1 MKLSSDLIY
10 QFAKITSP
18 DTPKKTESTVFG
30 TVVDYGD
37 KLYVRIDGSD
47 QLTPVNTTTTGLKAG
62 DRVTVMIKDHS
73 ATVTGNTTSPSTSK
87 DDLDNA
93 KEEIGNKI
101 TEVEILIADKVS
113 TKEFDAEKARIDD
126 LVAQNVTI
134 TEGLDAVNAKIENL
148 EAENVTIT
156 GDLTAV
162 NAEIENLKVTKLD
175 VDIADIKYATVE
187 NLEATNAE
195 IHNLVADYGDFKV
208 LTTEKFTAIN
218 ASIKNLDAEKI
229 SVDEADLKYA
239 NIDFAN
245 IGKAAIETF
254 FAKSGM
260 IGDLVV
266 GDGTITGTLVG
277 VTIKGDLIE
286 GGTVKADKL
295 VVQGEDGLY
304 YKLNVSAETVSAEQ
318 TNYNSLNGSII
329 TAKSI
334 TAEKVNVD
342 DLVAFGATIGGFTI
356 TENSIYSGVKETVD
370 NTTRGVYLDD
380 SGQFS
385 IGDSENYL
393 IFFRDEDGTYKLQIS
408 ASSLLFGTTNKKNV
422 EDLNTDV
429 ENAQNAADAAQTTAD
444 SNEARLTVSEST
456 IEQLSNS
463 ISMLITD
470 ENGSSM
476 MTQTPDGWTFNI
488 SDIEKTIDSTA
499 NELNN
504 LSGSVDEIGNTITNL
519 NDLVNDISEKTA
531 YIIMTTDEEGNPC
544 IELGKEDNDFKV
556 RITNTSVDFLEGSSK
571 IAYVNNRSLYI
582 ERSIIKDELQIGEG
596 TGFIWKRR
604 TNGNMG
610 LRWIG
615 GAV

>member
-1 MKLSSDLIY
+1 MGLSSNLITE
-10 QFAKITSP
+10 FAKVTAG
-18 DTPKKTESTVFG
+18 DKPKKTESTAMG
-30 TVVDYGD
+30 TAVGYGG
-37 KLYVRIDGSD
+37 KIYVRIDGSD
-47 QLTPVNTTTTGLKAG
+47 QLTPVTTTTGMKAG
-62 DRVTVMIKDHS
+62 DRVMVTIKDHS
-73 ATVTGNTTSPSTSK
+73 AIVTGNTSSPSTSQG
-87 DDLDNA
+87 DLEDA

-101 TEVEILIADKVS
+101 TEVEILIADKVD
-113 TKEFDAEKARIDD
+113 TIEFDAEKARIDE
-126 LVAQNVTI
+126 LVADNVTI
-134 TEGLDAVNAKIENL
+134 KEKLTATEADIGDL
-148 EAENVTIT
+148 EADNVTINKK
-156 GDLTAV
+156 LTATD
-162 NAEIENLKVTKLD
+162 AEIENLKVTKLD
-175 VDIADIKYATVE
+175 VDIADIKYATIE

-208 LTTEKFTAIN
+208 LTTNKFTAID

-380 SGQFS
+380 SGQVA

-393 IFFRDEDGTYKLQIS
+393 TFFRDEDGTYKLQIS

>member
-1 MKLSSDLIY
+1 MGLSSNLITE
-10 QFAKITSP
+10 FAKVTAG
-18 DTPKKTESTVFG
+18 DKPKKTESTAMG
-30 TVVDYGD
+30 TAVDYGG
-37 KLYVRIDGSD
+37 KIYVRLDGSD
-47 QLTPVNTTTTGLKAG
+47 QLTPVTTTTGMKAG
-62 DRVTVMIKDHS
+62 DRVMVTIKDHS
-73 ATVTGNTTSPSTSK
+73 AIVTGNTSSPSTSQG
-87 DDLDNA
+87 DLEDA

-101 TEVEILIADKVS
+101 TEVEILIADKVD
-113 TKEFDAEKARIDD
+113 TIEFDAEKARIDE
-126 LVAQNVTI
+126 LVADNVTI
-134 TEGLDAVNAKIENL
+134 KEKLTATEADIGDL
-148 EAENVTIT
+148 EADNVTINKK
-156 GDLTAV
+156 LTATD
-162 NAEIENLKVTKLD
+162 AEIENLKVTKLD
-175 VDIADIKYATVE
+175 VDIADLKYATIK
-187 NLEATNAE
+187 NLEATNAD
-195 IHNLVADYGDFKV
+195 IHNLTADYGDFKQ
-208 LTTEKFTAIN
+208 LATDKFTAQQADIDDLEAN
-218 ASIKNLDAEKI
+218 KLSAEQ
-229 SVDEADLKYA
+229 ADLKYA

-380 SGQFS
+380 SGQFA

-393 IFFRDEDGTYKLQIS
+393 TFFRDEDGTYKLQIS

>member
-87 DDLDNA
+87 DDLDDA

-134 TEGLDAVNAKIENL
+134 TGDLDAVNAKIENL

-208 LTTEKFTAIN
+208 LTTNKFTAID

-304 YKLNVSAETVSAEQ
+304 YKLNVSAETVSSEQ
-318 TNYNSLNGSII
+318 TDYNSLNGSII

-342 DLVAFGATIGGFTI
+342 DLVAFGATIGGFNI
-356 TENSIYSGVKETVD
+356 TENSMYSGVKETVN

-380 SGQFS
+380 SGQIA

-393 IFFRDEDGTYKLQIS
+393 TFFRDEDGLYKLQIS

-476 MTQTPDGWTFNI
+476 MTQTSDGWTFNI
-488 SDIEKTIDSTA
+488 SDIEKTIDNTA

-556 RITNTSVDFLEGSSK
+556 RITNTSVDFLEGSSR

-615 GAV
+615 GVV